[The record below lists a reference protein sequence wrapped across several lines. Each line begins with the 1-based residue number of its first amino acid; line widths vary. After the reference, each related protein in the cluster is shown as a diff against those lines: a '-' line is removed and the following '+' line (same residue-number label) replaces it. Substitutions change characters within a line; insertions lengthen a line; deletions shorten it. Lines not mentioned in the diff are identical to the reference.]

1 MPRSHKM
8 NLRLTRN
15 EKLAAIGIG
24 AILIVPKLAGYAA
37 QQSASA
43 AVNAASGAVTGTITT
58 IGQQVGIPQTNMTQC
73 QLDTMAGRTWDASFS
88 CPAAD
93 FLRYV
98 TNGTIPG
105 VAGLNGLG
113 ASPVPNWGTL
123 ALLGGVVYLM
133 MKKKGR

>member
-1 MPRSHKM
+1 MLKIK
-8 NLRLTRN
+8 LTRN
-15 EKLAAIGIG
+15 EKIAALGIG
-24 AILIVPKLAGYAA
+24 AILIAPKLAGWAA
-37 QQSASA
+37 QQSGSA
-43 AVNAASGAVTGTITT
+43 IVNAAGGAATGVITS
-58 IGQQVGIPQTNMTQC
+58 IGEKVGVPQTNMTQC

-123 ALLGGVVYLM
+123 ALLGGAVYLM
-133 MKKKGR
+133 MKKQRKGR